1 MRECEE
7 LIKCMQSRGNSQLNL
22 ASGDSLECVTRL
34 EHARSR
40 RIRTAGS
47 LQDKKYSLAFLLSG
61 DWNSQLIPVAIDLP
75 VHPVLL
81 KTDFSYSISY
91 PTINILIPTKCRKF
105 PERILIEKPQRT
117 SRLIHPQSYTFD
129 SPNFSTLILSVVMP
143 MRGS

>member
-61 DWNSQLIPVAIDLP
+61 DWNSQLILVASDLP

-81 KTDFSYSISY
+81 KTDFH
-91 PTINILIPTKCRKF
+91 IP
-105 PERILIEKPQRT
+105 
-117 SRLIHPQSYTFD
+117 SH
-129 SPNFSTLILSVVMP
+129 TLL
-143 MRGS
+143 

>member
-22 ASGDSLECVTRL
+22 ASSDSLECVTRL

-61 DWNSQLIPVAIDLP
+61 NWNSQLILVASDLP

-117 SRLIHPQSYTFD
+117 SRLIHPQCYTFD

>member
-40 RIRTAGS
+40 RIKTAGS

-61 DWNSQLIPVAIDLP
+61 NWNSQLILVASDLP

-81 KTDFSYSISY
+81 KTDFH
-91 PTINILIPTKCRKF
+91 IP
-105 PERILIEKPQRT
+105 
-117 SRLIHPQSYTFD
+117 SH
-129 SPNFSTLILSVVMP
+129 TLL
-143 MRGS
+143 